1 MVNLGR
7 VGINL
12 GSIDNVVEASTVT
25 IKNLE
30 VDRFVVVA
38 NQKKSKLNSNNLQVE
53 SDVEREDRL
62 DAFLSHAWYSK

>member
-1 MVNLGR
+1 MLLR
-7 VGINL
+7 L
-12 GSIDNVVEASTVT
+12 LQLLS
-25 IKNLE
+25 KNLE

>member
-1 MVNLGR
+1 LVNLGR

-53 SDVEREDRL
+53 SDVEREDRP